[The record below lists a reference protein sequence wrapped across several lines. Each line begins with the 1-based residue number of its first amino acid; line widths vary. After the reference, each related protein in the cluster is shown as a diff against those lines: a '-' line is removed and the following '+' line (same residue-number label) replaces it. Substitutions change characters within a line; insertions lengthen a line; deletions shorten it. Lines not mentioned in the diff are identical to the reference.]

1 MFSEKFR
8 FMAAVLAVALTSL
21 AAAACNGGDKQ
32 AVPAGPPP
40 GAQRVDEARA
50 GQVTGRVILEGGT
63 PENPLVKISSDPT
76 CTQENPEG
84 LHFEDYVVKDGG
96 LDNVLVYVKDG
107 LGKYYFDVP
116 TAPVK
121 LDQQGCRYLPHVF
134 GARVGQPIEIVNS
147 DETMHNVH
155 AMPKVNREF
164 NFGQPI
170 KGMKNTEVFTT
181 REVMV
186 EFTCNVHPW
195 MKAYGGIVDH
205 PYFAVTSG
213 GGKFE
218 LKNLPAGTYTV
229 EAWHEKM
236 SPQTQTVTIGE
247 KETKQ
252 ISFTFKSVPG
262 NRP

>member
-1 MFSEKFR
+1 MFSTTLR
-8 FMAAVLAVALTSL
+8 TLAAAVLIS
-21 AAAACNGGDKQ
+21 AAAACSGEQKQ
-32 AVPAGPPP
+32 AAPQGPPP
-40 GAQRVDEARA
+40 GAQRVDAA
-50 GQVTGRVILEGGT
+50 KAASVTGRVIFEGSA
-63 PENPLVKISSDPT
+63 PENQLIQITSDAA
-76 CTQENPEG
+76 CSRAHANGLRFEN
-84 LHFEDYVVKDGG
+84 FVVKDGG
-96 LDNVLVYVKDG
+96 LDNVFVYVKDG
-107 LGKYYFDVP
+107 LGNYYFDVP
-116 TAPVK
+116 TEAVK
-121 LDQQGCRYLPHVF
+121 VDQVGCQYVPHVF

-164 NFGQPI
+164 NFGQHL

-186 EFTCNVHPW
+186 PFTCNVHPW

-229 EAWHEKM
+229 EAWHETLP
-236 SPQTQTVTIGE
+236 PQTQTVTIAE
-247 KETKQ
+247 KEAKQ
-252 ISFTFKSVPG
+252 ITFTFKGASG
-262 NRP
+262 N